1 VAWVKLDDKFR
12 VHPKILALSPVAGWL
27 WVCGLSYC
35 NDHLTDGAIPSR
47 GLPGVAPTI
56 KNPLRYVEELVRVGL
71 WTVAET
77 GWLVHD
83 YHQYQPTRS
92 DAISDGALKTA
103 AKVAG
108 GLARSKFAERASGK
122 FAKTHDTHQQSTSSA
137 PAAAPAA
144 PPAAPP
150 AGHQQATSPV
160 PVPVPVPEKKF
171 PPKPPKGGALPPGFE
186 EFWRRYPN
194 KVGKDAALRA
204 WTKKACEGLC
214 NDILSGLERNMG
226 HITREGGEFI
236 PNPSTWLNQGR
247 WKDEPPMAAPADR
260 GNLDAAKAFLEGRFS

>member
-92 DAISDGALKTA
+92 DAISDGALKMA

-122 FAKTHDTHQQSTSSA
+122 FAKTHTSHQQSTSSA
-137 PAAAPAA
+137 PAE
-144 PPAAPP
+144 PPAEPP

-160 PVPVPVPEKKF
+160 PVPVPEEESKTLSRSR
-171 PPKPPKGGALPPGFE
+171 ATRRLNGFSE
-186 EFWRRYPN
+186 ES
-194 KVGKDAALRA
+194 
-204 WTKKACEGLC
+204 KAVLQ
-214 NDILSGLERNMG
+214 
-226 HITREGGEFI
+226 
-236 PNPSTWLNQGR
+236 WLNDKAGKNFQPVDAHLRFIEARLKDHEPWVLRKVVTVKVQEWNGDKKSRVWLRPKTLFNETNFANYVGDLPAFEGTNDGR
-247 WKDEPPMAAPADR
+247 
-260 GNLDAAKAFLEGRFS
+260 